1 MTNKELFLWFFMY
14 LAFSIK
20 IPTLPM
26 HVWLPEAHVEA
37 PTAGSVI
44 LAGLL
49 LKLGGYGFIR
59 ILLTIFSKSTFFFYH

>member
-1 MTNKELFLWFFMY
+1 
-14 LAFSIK
+14 
-20 IPTLPM
+20 M

-49 LKLGGYGFIR
+49 LKLGGYGLIR
-59 ILLTIFSKSTFFFYH
+59 ILLTIFSKSTFFFYTINRHFCYYKYNLCITYNYSSN